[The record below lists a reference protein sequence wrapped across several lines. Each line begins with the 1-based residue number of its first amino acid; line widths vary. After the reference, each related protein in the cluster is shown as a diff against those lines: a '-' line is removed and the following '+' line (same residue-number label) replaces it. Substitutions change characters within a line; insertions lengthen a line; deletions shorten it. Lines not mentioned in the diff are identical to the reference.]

1 MGSVTVPTSRY
12 HNAISNLFP
21 NDKRTYK
28 LESGISSR
36 YERDILPSNV
46 NINSESISD
55 NYLEFIINGS
65 NQEFIDLDTLSLELK
80 VGITK
85 ADGSAVEAT
94 SNVTP
99 VDGFGH
105 RLLAKSSIFLNSVQ
119 CESNSY
125 YGIWSAIKHYI
136 NFPKVEMNSHGR
148 NMYYKSLENVIPHT
162 YAANNFLLG
171 SLKRDE
177 KSIQADCVTGIH
189 TIVPLNI
196 ELADSG
202 FYLLNGVDM
211 RIRFDLANS
220 AVVLGTNTDEQ
231 FKYKIDMAKLWM
243 KKIIPHPSA
252 LLSLTQNLTL
262 ENSFVEY
269 LYARPVIKLNIIP
282 QGSSNLVLDN
292 IFNGIIP
299 HQVIVFFASQDALN
313 GNIKKNSGY
322 LEHCNIN
329 SLRLEVDGNV
339 ISSVTG
345 SFPSQ
350 PARFFN
356 HTLENLT
363 GRHHLLTFDN
373 FKDGRTIFAF
383 DLRSSD
389 SSEVL
394 SLEKRGNLRLSCQT
408 SVNLSENMGVFVV
421 GMINGIVQIDSR
433 KSVRTN
439 NLI

>member
-12 HNAISNLFP
+12 HNAISNQFP

-36 YERDILPSNV
+36 YERDVLPSNV

-65 NQEFIDLDTLSLELK
+65 NQEFIDLDSLSLELK
-80 VGITK
+80 VEITK
-85 ADGSAVEAT
+85 ADGTRVEEVGK
-94 SNVTP
+94 VTP

-125 YGIWSAIKHYI
+125 YGIWNAVKHYI
-136 NFPKVEMNSHGR
+136 NFPKSEMSSHGR
-148 NMYYKSLENVIPHT
+148 NMYYKSLENSIPHT
-162 YAANNFLLG
+162 YMTRDFAIAT
-171 SLKRDE
+171 LKQDE

-189 TIVPLNI
+189 TMVPLNL
-196 ELADSG
+196 ELADAG

-220 AVVLGTNTDEQ
+220 AVVLGTDTDEQ
-231 FKYKIDMAKLWM
+231 FKYKINMAKLWV
-243 KKIIPHPSA
+243 KKIIPHGSA
-252 LLSLTQNLTL
+252 LISLTQNLML
-262 ENSFVEY
+262 ENSSVSY
-269 LYARPVIKLNIIP
+269 IYTRPLVKLNIIP
-282 QGSSNLVLDN
+282 QNSNQVVLDN

-299 HQVIVFFASQDALN
+299 HQVIVFFTSQDALN

-329 SLRLEVDGNV
+329 SLRLEIDGNV
-339 ISSVTG
+339 ISSITG
-345 SFPSQ
+345 TFPSQ
-350 PARFFN
+350 PSKFFN

-363 GRHHLLTFDN
+363 GRHHLLTYDN

-389 SSEVL
+389 SREVL
-394 SLEKRGNLRLSCQT
+394 SLEQRGNLRLSCQT
-408 SVNLSENMGVFVV
+408 SVNLSENMCIFVV
-421 GMINGIVQIDSR
+421 GITHGIVQIDGR
-433 KSVRTN
+433 KSVTTN